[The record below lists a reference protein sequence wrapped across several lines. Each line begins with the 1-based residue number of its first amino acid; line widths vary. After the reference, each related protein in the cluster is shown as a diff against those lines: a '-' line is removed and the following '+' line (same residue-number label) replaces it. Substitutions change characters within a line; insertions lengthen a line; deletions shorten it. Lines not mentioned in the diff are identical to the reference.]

1 MKGYWK
7 ARLLSVLAG
16 AVLAAAAGS
25 MSAQAAPAVMK
36 DGQIFDAEYYAAH
49 NPDVAA
55 AVGTDAKA
63 LYQHYE
69 SAGKAEG
76 RAAYDP
82 ADAATVNKLLNTATE
97 KQLGKST
104 AKASKK
110 GSAKV
115 TEKAKSG
122 TKTSGKS
129 AGKTT
134 AAKSGQAAKA
144 QTSSSG
150 NAGGQEYVLNTSTM
164 KFHLPGC
171 SSVDKMSKAN
181 KQVVNDSR
189 DHILSLGYSPCK
201 RCNP

>member
-76 RAAYDP
+76 RAPYDP
-82 ADAATVNKLLNTATE
+82 T
-97 KQLGKST
+97 
-104 AKASKK
+104 
-110 GSAKV
+110 
-115 TEKAKSG
+115 
-122 TKTSGKS
+122 KS
-129 AGKTT
+129 AAEIVKEAQEELKKQANIWEMNHGGF
-134 AAKSGQAAKA
+134 SGRCA
-144 QTSSSG
+144 QQFIDYLAGESG
-150 NAGGQEYVLNTSTM
+150 DRT
-164 KFHLPGC
+164 
-171 SSVDKMSKAN
+171 
-181 KQVVNDSR
+181 
-189 DHILSLGYSPCK
+189 
-201 RCNP
+201 